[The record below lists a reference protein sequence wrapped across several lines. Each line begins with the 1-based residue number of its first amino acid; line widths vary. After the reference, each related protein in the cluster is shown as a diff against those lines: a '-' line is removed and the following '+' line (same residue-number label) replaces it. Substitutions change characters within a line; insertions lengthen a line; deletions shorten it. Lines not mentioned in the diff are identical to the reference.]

1 MSHKASGRKKKKIKV
16 VYLRWFVISI
26 DLFLCLKSS
35 VNQIRVYFLS
45 FFHEQDT
52 LTAEQIAG
60 RFFFLLIR
68 YDH

>member
-16 VYLRWFVISI
+16 VYLRSWFVISI
-26 DLFLCLKSS
+26 DLFLCLKNS

-52 LTAEQIAG
+52 LTPEQIAG
-60 RFFFLLIR
+60 RFFF
-68 YDH
+68 Y

>member
-26 DLFLCLKSS
+26 DLFLCLCLKSS

-60 RFFFLLIR
+60 RFFFTNQI
-68 YDH
+68 